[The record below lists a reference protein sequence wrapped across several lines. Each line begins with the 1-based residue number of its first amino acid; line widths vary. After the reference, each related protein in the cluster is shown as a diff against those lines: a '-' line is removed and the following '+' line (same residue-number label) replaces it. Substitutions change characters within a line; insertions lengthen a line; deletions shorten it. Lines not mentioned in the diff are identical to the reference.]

1 MEKLNGLRCRECG
14 RRYPA
19 TPVHVCEFCFGPLE
33 VDYRYDTLQ
42 TIVTRESIAAGPPSM
57 WRYKDLL
64 PVEGDVARGHPV
76 GVTPLVRAHNLAHQL
91 GCPEGWGKKHPVRPP
106 PWPFKDRRLP
116 VA

>member
-57 WRYKDLL
+57 WRKKVRL
-64 PVEGDVARGHPV
+64 PPKGSDARRLHNGFPSRR
-76 GVTPLVRAHNLAHQL
+76 PAHNQAHAI
-91 GCPEGWGKKHPVRPP
+91 GCREGWVKNDSGP
-106 PWPFKDRRLP
+106 
-116 VA
+116 

>member
-57 WRYKDLL
+57 WRDKDLL
-64 PVEGDVARGHPV
+64 PVEGDVALGPHRGVP
-76 GVTPLVRAHNLAHQL
+76 PPIRAHNLADEL
-91 GCPEGWGKKHPVRPP
+91 GRPEGWGKNHSGCHPPS
-106 PWPFKDRRLP
+106 
-116 VA
+116 A

>member
-57 WRYKDLL
+57 WRDQDLL
-64 PVEGDVARGHPV
+64 PGEGEVGGGHHV
-76 GVTPLVRAHNLAHQL
+76 GVTPRGREEGLAD
-91 GCPEGWGKKHPVRPP
+91 KAR
-106 PWPFKDRRLP
+106 WPG
-116 VA
+116 AGAI

>member
-64 PVEGDVARGHPV
+64 PVEGDVAVRHHV
-76 GVTPLVRAHNLAHQL
+76 GVTPLIRAQNLAAEL
-91 GCPEGWGKKHPVRPP
+91 GCREGWGKNDPGWQPPRAVNDRVAPV
-106 PWPFKDRRLP
+106 
-116 VA
+116 

>member
-64 PVEGDVARGHPV
+64 PVEGDGAVGPHV
-76 GVTPLVRAHNLAHQL
+76 GVTPLIRA
-91 GCPEGWGKKHPVRPP
+91 PKPP
-106 PWPFKDRRLP
+106 PARRRRGGWVKNDP
-116 VA
+116 VWHPPWSVQD

>member
-64 PVEGDVARGHPV
+64 PAEGGRAGGHHA
-76 GVTPLVRAHNLAHQL
+76 G
-91 GCPEGWGKKHPVRPP
+91 GPP
-106 PWPFKDRRLP
+106 PIPAPHLPDQPGRREGSGQNAPVWPPSR
-116 VA
+116 

>member
-64 PVEGDVARGHPV
+64 PGGGDGAGGHHVGGPPRIRGP
-76 GVTPLVRAHNLAHQL
+76 NLADERGGRDVL
-91 GCPEGWGKKHPVRPP
+91 GQEHAGRHP
-106 PWPFKDRRLP
+106 
-116 VA
+116 AG

>member
-64 PVEGDVARGHPV
+64 PVEGDVALRHHL
-76 GVTPLVRAHNLAHQL
+76 GVTPPIRAQNPADQL
-91 GCPEGWGKKHPVRPP
+91 RPPEGSVKNDPGCPPP
-106 PWPFKDRRLP
+106 RAFKDPR
-116 VA
+116 